1 MTDDRSAMILPVV
14 DAAIASTTNTG
25 FLRSANALNEAKR
38 ALMLQPSNVTGVVT
52 DAIGALEGVLKQV
65 GTGSN
70 TIEHALRDNDWPTNF
85 KRMVRASW
93 VFANERAR
101 PVTETNPEPS
111 YDEALFVLHIVCAI
125 IMRLLGS
132 MHCYCYGVSS
142 LRAEMSRSDACV
154 KCGGPKHGCD
164 SCGGC
169 VDYKYID
176 KYIDKIE
183 QHGEVWT
190 IRECAEC
197 IEQRMMASY
206 YSDPA
211 NHPAGCSCWD
221 CDELGLQ
228 SQEQDE
234 SFPGAV

>member
-25 FLRSANALNEAKR
+25 FLRSANTLNEAKR
-38 ALMLQPSNVTGVVT
+38 ALMLQPPNVAGVVAN
-52 DAIGALEGVLKQV
+52 AIGALEGVLKQV

-101 PVTETNPEPS
+101 HVTETNPEPS

-132 MHCYCYGVSS
+132 MHCNCCGVSS
-142 LRAEMSRSDACV
+142 LLAEMSRSDACV
-154 KCGGPKHGCD
+154 KCGQATHGCD
-164 SCGGC
+164 SCGRC
-169 VDYKYID
+169 VDFVAKQEYEMED
-176 KYIDKIE
+176 
-183 QHGEVWT
+183 GEVLT
-190 IRECAEC
+190 FTECRECFEHELFLQNPTGHPGRCTCWEC
-197 IEQRMMASY
+197 TESG
-206 YSDPA
+206 YSPIA
-211 NHPAGCSCWD
+211 
-221 CDELGLQ
+221 
-228 SQEQDE
+228 QEE
-234 SFPGAV
+234 GFPHYE